1 MCILFL
7 RCSKSFKFFR
17 FNLYSN
23 FHLED
28 LIEYL
33 PDQVTGAEL
42 YGICHNAWLNSARRV
57 IHKRMTLINGKSFL
71 YCNINSC
78 TVEIIF
84 LLLL

>member
-7 RCSKSFKFFR
+7 RYSKIITFFFR

-28 LIEYL
+28 LIEHL

-42 YGICHNAWLNSARRV
+42 YGMCHNAWLNSARRV
-57 IHKRMTLINGKSFL
+57 IQKRMIINGKSFL
-71 YCNINSC
+71 YCNINFC
-78 TVEIIF
+78 TVEICY